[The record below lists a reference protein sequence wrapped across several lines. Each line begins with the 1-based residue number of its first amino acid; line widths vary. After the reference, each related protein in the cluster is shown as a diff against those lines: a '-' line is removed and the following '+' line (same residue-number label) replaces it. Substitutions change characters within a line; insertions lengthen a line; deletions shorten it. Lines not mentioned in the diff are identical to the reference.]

1 MNANITLAQEWIAQ
15 ADAILIGASN
25 GLSIAE
31 GYHIFA
37 NNEMFRRQFGDMQ
50 QQYGFRNIVEG
61 LYFQYPTA
69 EARLEFHRRLVKFW
83 VEDYQPSQVMHNLMK
98 VIGQR
103 ITSSLPAMATCIWRN
118 QGLMK
123 THLRDRRCHD
133 RPFAAPDPKK
143 KHSSITFLQN
153 ILAKTRYLRVG
164 YWFAQPTH
172 QATYHAAGLSWAE
185 C

>member
-50 QQYGFRNIVEG
+50 QQYGFRNVVEG

-83 VEDYQPSQVMHNLMK
+83 VEDYQPSQVMHDLMK
-98 VIGQR
+98 VIGQKDYFILTSNGDLHLEKSGFDEKR
-103 ITSSLPAMATCIWRN
+103 IFEIEGVMTDL
-118 QGLMK
+118 
-123 THLRDRRCHD
+123 
-133 RPFAAPDPKK
+133 FAAPDPKK
-143 KHSSITFLQN
+143 EALFHRF
-153 ILAKTRYLRVG
+153 LAKYSGKKLVILNS
-164 YWFAQPTH
+164 
-172 QATYHAAGLSWAE
+172 ATL
-185 C
+185 

>member
-83 VEDYQPSQVMHNLMK
+83 VEDYQPSQVMH
-98 VIGQR
+98 
-103 ITSSLPAMATCIWRN
+103 TPA
-118 QGLMK
+118 Q
-123 THLRDRRCHD
+123 
-133 RPFAAPDPKK
+133 AAPLTAEEIAGGAP
-143 KHSSITFLQN
+143 
-153 ILAKTRYLRVG
+153 RVE
-164 YWFAQPTH
+164 T
-172 QATYHAAGLSWAE
+172 TV
-185 C
+185 

>member
-50 QQYGFRNIVEG
+50 QQYGFRNVVEG

-69 EARLEFHRRLVKFW
+69 EARIGFLCCRLYSTMS
-83 VEDYQPSQVMHNLMK
+83 DHLSPTRARTLR
-98 VIGQR
+98 IGQ
-103 ITSSLPAMATCIWRN
+103 SMNNASLMSLLVCSFFIFLHLQCPQMFHK
-118 QGLMK
+118 LMYG
-123 THLRDRRCHD
+123 D
-133 RPFAAPDPKK
+133 
-143 KHSSITFLQN
+143 
-153 ILAKTRYLRVG
+153 
-164 YWFAQPTH
+164 W
-172 QATYHAAGLSWAE
+172 
-185 C
+185 

>member
-50 QQYGFRNIVEG
+50 QQYGFRNVVEG

-83 VEDYQPSQVMHNLMK
+83 VEDYQPSQVMHDLMK
-98 VIGQR
+98 VIGHANVSGREVECKRVLRFPGRSLLPGEADVVQKTLLYLLLR
-103 ITSSLPAMATCIWRN
+103 I
-118 QGLMK
+118 
-123 THLRDRRCHD
+123 
-133 RPFAAPDPKK
+133 
-143 KHSSITFLQN
+143 N
-153 ILAKTRYLRVG
+153 IIKGTELAVIR
-164 YWFAQPTH
+164 
-172 QATYHAAGLSWAE
+172 LS
-185 C
+185 CL

>member
-50 QQYGFRNIVEG
+50 QQYGFRNVVEG

-69 EARLEFHRRLVKFW
+69 EARLEFVSGSAFI
-83 VEDYQPSQVMHNLMK
+83 P
-98 VIGQR
+98 
-103 ITSSLPAMATCIWRN
+103 CII
-118 QGLMK
+118 Q
-123 THLRDRRCHD
+123 
-133 RPFAAPDPKK
+133 KK
-143 KHSSITFLQN
+143 Q
-153 ILAKTRYLRVG
+153 
-164 YWFAQPTH
+164 
-172 QATYHAAGLSWAE
+172 
-185 C
+185 

>member
-50 QQYGFRNIVEG
+50 QQYGFRNVVEG

-83 VEDYQPSQVMHNLMK
+83 VDDYEPSQVMHNLMK
-98 VIGQR
+98 VIDQKDYFILTSNGDLHLEKSGFDENR
-103 ITSSLPAMATCIWRN
+103 IFEIEGVMTDLS
-118 QGLMK
+118 
-123 THLRDRRCHD
+123 
-133 RPFAAPDPKK
+133 AAPDPKK
-143 KHSSITFLQN
+143 KTLFHHFLTKYSGKKLV
-153 ILAKTRYLRVG
+153 ILELGIGSHNRLIKL
-164 YWFAQPTH
+164 PIM
-172 QATYHAAGLSWAE
+172 
-185 C
+185 

>member
-15 ADAILIGASN
+15 ADAILIGTSN

-123 THLRDRRCHD
+123 THLRDRRCH
-133 RPFAAPDPKK
+133 RPTFAAPAPKK

-153 ILAKTRYLRVG
+153 ILAKNS
-164 YWFAQPTH
+164 
-172 QATYHAAGLSWAE
+172 LS
-185 C
+185 